1 MEELYLFSLF
11 AVSLVSIVFTAG
23 VVWRVEQKLDVSFK
37 LLLAASV
44 VFALG
49 AGVELLA
56 WYRLLPPWDYDKITR
71 PLFLVLFTA
80 GIFEMRSLVI
90 DLERREQVRQSKS
103 GTR

>member
-11 AVSLVSIVFTAG
+11 AISLVCVVFTAG

-44 VFALG
+44 IFALG
-49 AGVELLA
+49 AGLELLA
-56 WYRLLPPWDYDKITR
+56 WYRLLPPWDYDKIIR

-90 DLERREQVRQSKS
+90 DLERREHAGQQKQ
-103 GTR
+103 GTE